1 MIYKL
6 IKTIDSQMK
15 GEDCKIIT
23 LEVDDLIP
31 FNQQTDEFKDLFKSI
46 SQNNIAEFDNAIIVL
61 FPESGRVIISN
72 K

>member
-6 IKTIDSQMK
+6 IKTIDPQME

-31 FNQQTDEFKDLFKSI
+31 FHRQTDEFKDLFKSI
-46 SQNNIAEFDNAIIVL
+46 SQNNIAEFDNVDVVL
-61 FPESGRVIISN
+61 FSESGRVIIS
-72 K
+72 KK